1 MKALFI
7 LLLTFSA
14 AVAKADLNDEF
25 TNFIVTYSEQSHLY
39 GEHEVKLE
47 KFSPAQKAQFL
58 KLATDE
64 ADIWV
69 DTILEGDYAL
79 ANDPLT
85 IDMVTALYQGQK
97 LVAYQIVYSQ
107 RAFDTSSCEYDSE
120 AVDSGSA
127 NLDEVFSQCTQGRIY
142 GTSFVSPNLQVVERD
157 INNIEY
163 FEAQ

>member
-7 LLLTFSA
+7 LLLTFST

-39 GEHEVKLE
+39 GEREVKLE
-47 KFSPAQKAQFL
+47 KFSPAQQAQLL
-58 KLATDE
+58 KLATAE

-79 ANDPLT
+79 TNDPLT

-107 RAFDTSSCEYDSE
+107 RAFDTSNCEYDFE
-120 AVDSGSA
+120 ALDDKSSNV
-127 NLDEVFSQCTQGRIY
+127 DEVFAQCTQGRIY

-163 FEAQ
+163 FEEQ